1 MDSIT
6 LNIYLSRILSG
17 FYLFIYRDN
26 RYKLKYPDISI
37 KYEADIYCQEEYVKN
52 RFNDWIHNDDILNI
66 LITLG
71 IWDPLLEKEFKE
83 INTKI
88 DDAKV
93 DLYKNFVNINR
104 VKTLRRQ
111 ISSLKKR
118 HNFLYNT
125 RHSMD
130 HLTSEGYSLLL
141 KNQYILANSLYDDN
155 DQKLFN
161 NIDNINFSLFNSLS
175 NTIHENLIPAEAF
188 REIAR
193 SDVWRNY
200 WSANKDM
207 IFDKPTINWTDEQK
221 TLVILTKMYDN
232 AYDHPECPPDSVIED
247 DDMFDGWMIMQ
258 RRQNEKDKNKKRTEN
273 MLGNKLNKA
282 GEVFLVANS
291 MDEAQNIYNL
301 NDDSARFTISERQ
314 NTILRSDKP
323 VDVTELPDVQ
333 RELITQQNKLYKE
346 RSQK

>member
-232 AYDHPECPPDSVIED
+232 AYDHPERPPDSVIED